1 MNAEFSKRGVQNCYF
16 PMFVTEA
23 ALNKEES
30 HVEGFVAE
38 VAWITKS
45 GRTDLKEKIAVRPTS
60 ETVMYPAYAE
70 WIRSHRDLPLKLN
83 QWCNVV
89 RWEFKSPTPFLRT
102 REFLWQE
109 GHTAFATKAE
119 ADREVY
125 DILDVYARTYAD
137 LLAVPTIKG
146 TKTEKEKFPG
156 GDFTTTV
163 EAYIP
168 YAGRGIQG
176 ATSHGLGQ
184 NFAKMFDVKYESP
197 SGTLELVWQN
207 SWGFTT
213 RSIGVAIMVHGDDIG
228 LVLPPKIAKVQ
239 AIFVPIIMSGQK
251 DTVLAAIAAA
261 SAQLA
266 AAGVRVDTD
275 LSEGHNSGF
284 KRAHWEQKGVP
295 LRIEIGPKDVAKNA
309 VLMCVR
315 DTAEK
320 RSVAVADLVAVV
332 QKELVDMHARLLAKA
347 TAFRDAHV
355 SHVTKWSEFVP
366 ALDKRHLVL
375 APFCNVTACEDDIK
389 EAQKQQGDDELL
401 QQGTEQF
408 QKITAAAKSL
418 CIPVDQQPL
427 PDGAVCFRCG
437 KPAVT
442 RCLFGRSF

>member
-23 ALNKEES
+23 ALNKEEA
-30 HVEGFVAE
+30 HVEGFTAE

-45 GRTDLKEKIAVRPTS
+45 GKTDLKEKIAVRPTS
-60 ETVMYPAYAE
+60 ETVMYPAYSE

-119 ADREVY
+119 ADAEVY
-125 DILDVYARTYAD
+125 DILDVYERTYAD

-146 TKTEKEKFPG
+146 TKTETEKFPG

-184 NFAKMFDVKYESP
+184 NFAKMFDVTFESAT
-197 SGTLELVWQN
+197 GARELAWQN

-228 LVLPPKIAKVQ
+228 LVLPPKIAKIQ
-239 AIFVPIIMSGQK
+239 AIFVPIIMTGQK
-251 DTVLAAIAAA
+251 EAVFAACAATA
-261 SAQLA
+261 AQLA
-266 AAGVRVDTD
+266 AAGIRVDTD
-275 LSEGHNSGF
+275 LSEMHNSGF
-284 KRAHWEQKGVP
+284 KRSHWEQKGVP
-295 LRIEIGPKDVAKNA
+295 LRIEIGPKDLAKNS

-320 RSVAVADLVAVV
+320 RAVAVADLAAVA

-347 TAFRDAHV
+347 TAFRDAHI
-355 SHVTKWSEFVP
+355 SDVTSWSEFLA

-375 APFCNVTACEDDIK
+375 APFCNTSECEEEIK
-389 EAQKQQGDDELL
+389 QAQKQQGDDDTI
-401 QQGTEQF
+401 QQGNEQF
-408 QKITAAAKSL
+408 QKITASAKSL
-418 CIPVDQQPL
+418 CIPKVQKPL
-427 PDGAVCFRCG
+427 DDGQKCFRCTRLA
-437 KPAVT
+437 KV

>member
-1 MNAEFSKRGVQNCYF
+1 MNSEFGKRGVQNCYF

-23 ALNKEES
+23 ALAKEES
-30 HVEGFVAE
+30 HLEGFTAE

-45 GRTDLKEKIAVRPTS
+45 GSSDLKEKIAVRPTS

-119 ADREVY
+119 AEAEVY
-125 DILDVYARTYAD
+125 DILDVYARTYAEV
-137 LLAVPTIKG
+137 LAVPTIKG
-146 TKTEKEKFPG
+146 VKTEKEKFPG

-184 NFAKMFDVKYESP
+184 NFAKMFDIGFESAN
-197 SGTLELVWQN
+197 GTRLMPYQN

-228 LVLPPKIAKVQ
+228 LVLPPRVAKVQ
-239 AIFVPIIMSGQK
+239 AVFVPIFMADKIEQV
-251 DTVLAAIAAA
+251 TTANEQAVALL
-261 SAQLA
+261 SAV
-266 AAGVRVDTD
+266 GVRCFFD
-275 LSEGHNSGF
+275 SSQQHNSGF
-284 KRAHWEQKGVP
+284 KRSHWEQKGVP
-295 LRIEIGPKDVAKNA
+295 LRIEIGPKDIAKNA

-315 DTAEK
+315 DTGEK
-320 RSVAVADLVAVV
+320 RSVPVAELAAVV

-347 TAFRDAHV
+347 TAFRDAHI
-355 SHVTKWSEFVP
+355 SKITTWAEFVP
-366 ALDKRHLVL
+366 ALDRRHLVL
-375 APFCNVTACEDDIK
+375 APFCRTVECEEDIK
-389 EAQKQQGDDELL
+389 AAQKQVGDDEVI
-401 QQGTEQF
+401 QQGNEQF
-408 QKITAAAKSL
+408 QKITAAAKTL
-418 CIPVDQQPL
+418 CIPNDQEPL
-427 PDGAVCFRCG
+427 AAGAVCFRCG
-437 KPAVT
+437 KAAVT